1 MIQVIPMMTVVVVV
15 VDVAVTVCIDGTGT
29 VMTHGGGE
37 CDLCHS
43 NRLFIQMRHDR
54 TNDGVMHRQNAAG
67 VGVGKDRVVHSM
79 HHHHHV
85 RIVAEVALLWRRLFL
100 VMPPGIHRYLLY
112 ICIYVYVRV
121 LEGSVSNID
130 NKIRGVLQSEIRSMR
145 I

>member
-15 VDVAVTVCIDGTGT
+15 VVVAVTVCIDGTGT

-67 VGVGKDRVVHSM
+67 VGKDRVVHSM
-79 HHHHHV
+79 HHHHV

-100 VMPPGIHRYLLY
+100 VIPPGIHRYLPLVY
-112 ICIYVYVRV
+112 ICIYEC
-121 LEGSVSNID
+121 LKD
-130 NKIRGVLQSEIRSMR
+130 Q
-145 I
+145 

>member
-43 NRLFIQMRHDR
+43 NRLFIQVRHDR
-54 TNDGVMHRQNAAG
+54 TNDGVMHRQNTAA
-67 VGVGKDRVVHSM
+67 GVGKDRVVHSM

-130 NKIRGVLQSEIRSMR
+130 NNNKIGGFSKVRFVR
-145 I
+145 